1 MGKKGG
7 WITALKKAFT
17 TSPRDK
23 PTNLVAQYSQQQQ
36 HRGSG
41 ARDKK
46 RWGFGRSRQHAEPAP
61 AGALIN
67 IPLYREPSSIEKIL
81 VDAEMDRQCYGRA
94 QYQITPAKPAT
105 VTAATP
111 STAAASLPAPALP
124 LPPAR
129 ERPRQ
134 RDVDDDKPAVVLP
147 LPPSSPPPLIRRF
160 DQDREQQQRLQQMQQ
175 HTRAETEWRQP
186 RHAARAA
193 RAARPRRAVPPDRAR
208 AAAVAIQSAF
218 RGYMARRNYRSL
230 RGLIRLQG
238 VVRGPSVRRQTA
250 HAMRCM
256 QMLVRVQSQ
265 VRASRVEAMERRN
278 GHHRAAMLR
287 DAARRA
293 GSQDGGIWDDSLL
306 SRDEMDARTKRKVE
320 AVIKRERALAYAY
333 SHQLLK
339 ATPMAAHA
347 ILADLQSGRSPW
359 WWTPIERR
367 HETEAAVVLPR
378 RQHAEHVGRQAA
390 LAVSHRE
397 TAVTAVTATATPAR
411 SVASSYSTAKPRAT
425 RPAKVASSYGGG
437 SIRDDESLTS
447 CPAFGG
453 VPNYMTP
460 TLSAS
465 ARARA
470 RAQMLKKQLEKQQQ
484 AAQEK
489 PRFSFGLGQ
498 SIGSWAKSPFWK
510 GAGGGSVQP
519 SISSRVGTPAASV
532 AGGRHRPTRSVS
544 ELSVDSAVSMP
555 AGLGRRPYK

>member
-17 TSPRDK
+17 SGPKDK
-23 PTNLVAQYSQQQQ
+23 PTNGQLVAQYSHQ
-36 HRGSG
+36 HRSGGSCAAA

-46 RWGFGRSRQHAEPAP
+46 RWGFGRSRQHAEPSP

-81 VDAEMDRQCYGRA
+81 VDAEMEQQHRQYRA
-94 QYQITPAKPAT
+94 HYQITPAKPAT
-105 VTAATP
+105 VTAPA
-111 STAAASLPAPALP
+111 AAASLPAP
-124 LPPAR
+124 PPPVSAR
-129 ERPRQ
+129 ERQRR
-134 RDVDDDKPAVVLP
+134 RDVDDDKPAIVLP
-147 LPPSSPPPLIRRF
+147 LPPPSPPPLIRRF
-160 DQDREQQQRLQQMQQ
+160 DHDREQQQKLQQMQQ
-175 HTRAETEWRQP
+175 QTRAETEWRRPQAQ
-186 RHAARAA
+186 RL
-193 RAARPRRAVPPDRAR
+193 RAARPRGPRPAGPRPRCR
-208 AAAVAIQSAF
+208 
-218 RGYMARRNYRSL
+218 RGDP
-230 RGLIRLQG
+230 G

-278 GHHRAAMLR
+278 RHHHAAMLR
-287 DAARRA
+287 DAARWRA
-293 GSQDGGIWDDSLL
+293 ASQDGGIWEDSLL

-347 ILADLQSGRSPW
+347 ILADLQSGRNPW

-367 HETEAAVVLPR
+367 HEAEAAAALLS
-378 RQHAEHVGRQAA
+378 RQRVEHVGNGGGGGRHV
-390 LAVSHRE
+390 AV
-397 TAVTAVTATATPAR
+397 TATPAR
-411 SVASSYSTAKPRAT
+411 SVVSSYSTATATTAARPRAT
-425 RPAKVASSYGGG
+425 RPAKVASSYGGGG

-453 VPNYMTP
+453 ALPNYMTP
-460 TLSAS
+460 TMSAS
-465 ARARA
+465 AKARA
-470 RAQMLKKQLEKQQQ
+470 RAQMLRQQQEKQAQ

-510 GAGGGSVQP
+510 GGAAAAPP
-519 SISSRVGTPAASV
+519 SISSRVATPAASV
-532 AGGRHRPTRSVS
+532 AGRHRPTRSSVS

-555 AGLGRRPYK
+555 AGIGRRTFK

>member
-1 MGKKGG
+1 ME
-7 WITALKKAFT
+7 
-17 TSPRDK
+17 
-23 PTNLVAQYSQQQQ
+23 QQ
-36 HRGSG
+36 HR
-41 ARDKK
+41 
-46 RWGFGRSRQHAEPAP
+46 Q
-61 AGALIN
+61 
-67 IPLYREPSSIEKIL
+67 Y
-81 VDAEMDRQCYGRA
+81 YGRA
-94 QYQITPAKPAT
+94 QYHITPAKPAT
-105 VTAATP
+105 VTAP
-111 STAAASLPAPALP
+111 AAASLPAP
-124 LPPAR
+124 PPPVSAR
-129 ERPRQ
+129 GRQRQ
-134 RDVDDDKPAVVLP
+134 RDDDDKPALVLP
-147 LPPSSPPPLIRRF
+147 LPPPSPPPLIRRF
-160 DQDREQQQRLQQMQQ
+160 DHDREQQQKLQQMQQ
-175 HTRAETEWRQP
+175 QIQQSRAETEWRQP
-186 RHAARAA
+186 QRHARA
-193 RAARPRRAVPPDRAR
+193 RAARPRTIPPDRAR

-238 VVRGPSVRRQTA
+238 VVRGPSVRRQTV

-256 QMLVRVQSQ
+256 QMLVRVQAQ

-278 GHHRAAMLR
+278 GHHHAAMHR
-287 DAARRA
+287 EAARWRA

-306 SRDEMDARTKRKVE
+306 SRDEVDARMKRKVE

-367 HETEAAVVLPR
+367 HEPEVHRHV
-378 RQHAEHVGRQAA
+378 EHIGIGKASRPAS
-390 LAVSHRE
+390 LAVAHRE
-397 TAVTAVTATATPAR
+397 MGAATPAR
-411 SVASSYSTAKPRAT
+411 SVVSSYSKPRAT

-465 ARARA
+465 AKTRARA
-470 RAQMLKKQLEKQQQ
+470 RLLQQQ
-484 AAQEK
+484 QQAAAAAQEK

-510 GAGGGSVQP
+510 ASGGQQS
-519 SISSRVGTPAASV
+519 SSSRVGTPAASV
-532 AGGRHRPTRSVS
+532 AGGGGGRHRSTRSVS
-544 ELSVDSAVSMP
+544 GLSVDSAVSMP
-555 AGLGRRPYK
+555 AGIGMRPFK